1 MAEAILTMAR
11 VQDTLIAVTVNH
23 MSLRLLVPYL
33 IACALPVYGQSRS
46 DSTGVDSLAERR
58 IILVDPGI
66 SLGRPFFLLPPS
78 INTDFSLFGSQLV
91 LPGDAPLDRI
101 PFTAGLGG
109 SRVDLTLPLRL
120 QLGEQKKWSA
130 VTMTLSAAGAG
141 AAAYMAY
148 EHIKKY
154 GLFK

>member
-1 MAEAILTMAR
+1 MKTQA
-11 VQDTLIAVTVNH
+11 LIFFLA
-23 MSLRLLVPYL
+23 S
-33 IACALPVYGQSRS
+33 CALPAFGQSRP
-46 DSTGVDSLAERR
+46 DSAGTDSLVERR
-58 IILVDPGI
+58 ILLVDPGV
-66 SLGRPFFLLPPS
+66 SLGRATFLIPHSMSAALPL
-78 INTDFSLFGSQLV
+78 IGTDLV

-101 PFTAGLGG
+101 PFTAGMGG

-120 QLGEQKKWSA
+120 QLRESDKWHA
-130 VTMTLSAAGAG
+130 VSMTLSLAGAG

>member
-1 MAEAILTMAR
+1 
-11 VQDTLIAVTVNH
+11 
-23 MSLRLLVPYL
+23 MSIRLLIFFL
-33 IACALPVYGQSRS
+33 IVCALPVYGQSGS
-46 DSTGVDSLAERR
+46 DSTGVDSIAEQK
-58 IILVDPGI
+58 ILLVDPGV
-66 SLGRPFFLLPPS
+66 SLGRSIFLLPPS
-78 INTDFSLFGSQLV
+78 MNAGLPLFGTRLD

-101 PFTAGLGG
+101 PFTAGMAG

-120 QLGEQKKWSA
+120 QMGEQRKWSA

-141 AAAYMAY
+141 AAAYIAY